1 MKGLKEK
8 YMTKVFSEIG
18 EFRKHYFMKI
28 FLHFCIISPCSND
41 IKNKTSEKR
50 SIILKCKY
58 RWYTNV
64 TKQQMEKPKR
74 QNGKVK
80 PITSWKACLN
90 T

>member
-1 MKGLKEK
+1 MI
-8 YMTKVFSEIG
+8 S
-18 EFRKHYFMKI
+18 KI
-28 FLHFCIISPCSND
+28 KF
-41 IKNKTSEKR
+41 EKR
-50 SIILKCKY
+50 SVILKCKY

-90 T
+90 TWLTDNAQKLKF